1 MASLFKI
8 KEEEDDSDNNML
20 LNKVSD
26 LPSIEHFTDDN
37 MINQNITDSD
47 NSSSDEKQEVPTFTT
62 LETMSHNALNLDAEN
77 ATFDLLDS
85 NFTIKF
91 EEPSG
96 SSHLPSNS
104 KSQSLK
110 RRKSEEAREEAKKK
124 KEMEEEER
132 ERMQV
137 LVSNFTEDQ
146 LDRYE
151 MYRRAAFPK
160 AAIKRLVQTISGG
173 SVSQNVVIAMSG
185 IAKVYV
191 GEIVEQALDVMEQQG
206 ESGPLQPKHLRE
218 AIRVIKSRGGMPSKK
233 PKKPFTRI

>member
-191 GEIVEQALDVMEQQG
+191 GEIVEQGKLKCKIRKVKTCG
-206 ESGPLQPKHLRE
+206 FESQPWGFDFF
-218 AIRVIKSRGGMPSKK
+218 S
-233 PKKPFTRI
+233 

>member
-160 AAIKRLVQTISGG
+160 AAIKR
-173 SVSQNVVIAMSG
+173 VS
-185 IAKVYV
+185 
-191 GEIVEQALDVMEQQG
+191 IVLYHVM
-206 ESGPLQPKHLRE
+206 
-218 AIRVIKSRGGMPSKK
+218 
-233 PKKPFTRI
+233 